1 MNDEN
6 REPLQFLERDPTTR
20 LLTDRVRCYLECLEA
35 QFQRAHFSSPLILP
49 SFGATLSRMSNLSE
63 EGKGRPSIDNAEVAR
78 VLQQIA
84 DMLEFKNENPFKM
97 RSYQMAAETI
107 GSMGTPIAEIAER
120 GGAEGLQKIPG
131 IGKTISGQILEIV
144 QTGKSQYFG
153 ELTRDVPASVL
164 DLRRVSGIGLKTAQ
178 LLYRDFGIK
187 SLEELKVLAE
197 GGGLV
202 SVPGLGEKTLSRIK
216 KSLERLLDQPDGKAN
231 DD

>member
-1 MNDEN
+1 
-6 REPLQFLERDPTTR
+6 
-20 LLTDRVRCYLECLEA
+20 
-35 QFQRAHFSSPLILP
+35 
-49 SFGATLSRMSNLSE
+49 MSELDLGE
-63 EGKGRPSIDNAEVAR
+63 KGMPSIDNGVIAR

-107 GSMGTPIAEIAER
+107 GSMGTPISEIAT
-120 GGAEGLQKIPG
+120 GGADELQKIPG

-144 QTGKSQYFG
+144 QTGKSLYFE

-187 SLEELKVLAE
+187 SLEELRKLADA
-197 GGGLV
+197 GGLKA
-202 SVPGLGEKTLSRIK
+202 VPGLGEKTLARIRN
-216 KSLERLLDQPDGKAN
+216 SLDRLLDESAADE
-231 DD
+231 